1 MFLVNTLQ
9 SWTLCNCIC
18 RRVDPKQYVVLVLG
32 EGVSKICLNIHI
44 QKWVTYREMSGILIY
59 RYVLKIPVFDGVS

>member
-32 EGVSKICLNIHI
+32 EGVSKICLNI
-44 QKWVTYREMSGILIY
+44 VYSEMGDISRNEWDIDLSVCFENSGI
-59 RYVLKIPVFDGVS
+59 